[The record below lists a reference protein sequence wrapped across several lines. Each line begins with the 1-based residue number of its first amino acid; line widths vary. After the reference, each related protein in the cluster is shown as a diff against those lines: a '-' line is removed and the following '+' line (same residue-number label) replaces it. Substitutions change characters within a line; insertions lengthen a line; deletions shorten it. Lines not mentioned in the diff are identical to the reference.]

1 MQFSQLTLKI
11 KTFVLESKRVLA
23 VTRKPSRLE
32 FMTIVKVTGI
42 GIILIG
48 LVGFLLQLAKNLLL

>member
-1 MQFSQLTLKI
+1 MQFSQLTLKL
-11 KTFVLESKRVLA
+11 KTFVLESRRVLA

-32 FMTIVKVTGI
+32 FTTIVKVTGI

-48 LVGFLLQLAKNLLL
+48 LVGFFLQLAKNLLL